1 VVKMGKTTSEDEQLT
16 TDLPPELAAFA
27 SLLDAQPAPVR
38 EAFRY
43 CLALA
48 MVEAGKARLVA
59 VVPGEAGA
67 VCTFETAAGEQFT
80 LARPA
85 MSEEVEEGVKEMLR
99 EILEEKGFQ

>member
-1 VVKMGKTTSEDEQLT
+1 M

-48 MVEAGKARLVA
+48 MVEAGKACLIA
-59 VVPGEAGA
+59 VEPGEAGA
-67 VCTFETAAGEQFT
+67 VCTFESSAGERFS
-80 LARPA
+80 LSRPA
-85 MSEEVEEGVKEMLR
+85 MSEEVEADVKEMLR
-99 EILEEKGFQ
+99 AILDEEGGP